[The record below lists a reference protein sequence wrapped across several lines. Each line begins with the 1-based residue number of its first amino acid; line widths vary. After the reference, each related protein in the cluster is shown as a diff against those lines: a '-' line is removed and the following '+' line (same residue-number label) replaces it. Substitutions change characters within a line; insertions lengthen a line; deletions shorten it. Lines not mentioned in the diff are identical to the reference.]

1 MRNNY
6 LLSLF
11 ILLALLPVL
20 IFRDYT
26 PSNELRYLSIV
37 DEALRSG
44 HFLTFTNQG
53 LPYADKP
60 PLYFWLLIFS
70 RWLLGGHYMWFLGL
84 FSLVPALVVMGV
96 MDRWVRGEV
105 SADNRFTGRLM
116 LMTCGLFLGLA
127 IILRMD
133 MLMCMFIVLSLY
145 TFYRMQRGEGNHRRN
160 AILFPVYVFLAVFS
174 KGPVGILVPLLVS
187 V

>member
-145 TFYRMQRGEGNHRRN
+145 TFYRMQ
-160 AILFPVYVFLAVFS
+160 
-174 KGPVGILVPLLVS
+174 
-187 V
+187 